1 MRTRRLSSSLGLL
14 LTLLVLFQ
22 SGCAATALAGS
33 EVEAASH
40 PGAVT
45 PIPPS
50 PTPSTQPAPTSAIP
64 WSLSSESPLRFALPT
79 PAPPPVSIWR
89 PPLYDPPL
97 ALTPYDHFLF
107 SRPIAADEVNWPLPE
122 YRYGDYFTGT
132 DIVHTGIDIDAPR
145 GTPVLAAG
153 SGEVVWAGYG
163 LYAGRNRPDDPYGL
177 AVVILHDFGYQGRKL
192 YTVYAH
198 MDQIVVASGQQV
210 APGDVLGYVGST
222 GFTTGPHL
230 HFEVRI
236 EQNSFFVT
244 RNPELWLVPPQGW
257 GVLAGRVLKTTGQPI
272 ERLTINVQSL
282 DMGQVWQVRTYAPHS
297 VNSDDY
303 YRENMVLS
311 DLPAGK
317 YRISFDYK
325 GTRYRLETDVTPGM
339 VRYFTFREGQ
349 GFSTDLPVPS
359 LPTSVPTDVPTL
371 QP

>member
-1 MRTRRLSSSLGLL
+1 MRAKHFLFSLGLFLSPLMSL
-14 LTLLVLFQ
+14 L
-22 SGCAATALAGS
+22 SGCTAPALAGS
-33 EVEAASH
+33 EVEAAAPPSM
-40 PGAVT
+40 AAT
-45 PIPPS
+45 IPPT
-50 PTPSTQPAPTSAIP
+50 PTPSAQPVSIP
-64 WSLSSESPLRFALPT
+64 ATLWPLPLEPPLRFALPT

-89 PPLYDPPL
+89 PPLYTPPL
-97 ALTPYDHFLF
+97 ALNPYDHFLF
-107 SRPIAADEVNWPLPE
+107 LRPIAADEVNWPLPE

-132 DIVHTGIDIDAPR
+132 DIVHTGIDIDAPQ

-153 SGEVVWAGYG
+153 SGKVVWSGYG
-163 LYAGRNRPDDPYGL
+163 LYAGRNHLDDPYGL

-198 MDQIVVASGQQV
+198 MDQITVTTGQKV

-257 GVLAGRVLKTTGQPI
+257 GVLAGSVLKNTGQPI
-272 ERLTINVQSL
+272 ERLNINVQSL
-282 DMGQVWQVRTYAPHS
+282 ESGQVWQVRTYAPHS

-317 YRISFDYK
+317 YRVSFDYK
-325 GTRYRLETDVTPGM
+325 GTRYRLETEIIAGM

-349 GFSTDLPVPS
+349 GFSIDPPAPS
-359 LPTSVPTDVPTL
+359 LPTSFPTNAPIL
-371 QP
+371 SR

>member
-1 MRTRRLSSSLGLL
+1 MKRQPSYNLVAVILLILLALS
-14 LTLLVLFQ
+14 Q
-22 SGCAATALAGS
+22 SGCTATAWADS
-33 EVEAASH
+33 Q
-40 PGAVT
+40 AVT
-45 PIPPS
+45 VVQPSPS
-50 PTPSTQPAPTSAIP
+50 PTLAGQSVSQPSSPIPTSWPQASDP
-64 WSLSSESPLRFALPT
+64 PLRFTLPT
-79 PAPPPVSIWR
+79 PAPLPVSIWR
-89 PPLYDPPL
+89 PPLYTPPL
-97 ALTPYDHFLF
+97 ALTPYDHFLL

-153 SGEVVWAGYG
+153 EGEVVWSGYG
-163 LYAGRNRPDDPYGL
+163 LYAGRDRPDDPYGL

-198 MDQIVVASGQQV
+198 MDEITVTSGQKV
-210 APGDVLGYVGST
+210 HTGDILGYVGST

-257 GVLAGRVLKTTGQPI
+257 GVLAGRLLKNTGQPI
-272 ERLTINVQSL
+272 EHLAIDVQAL
-282 DMGQVWQVRTYAPHS
+282 DSGQMWQVRTYAPHS

-303 YRENMVLS
+303 YRENLVLS

-317 YRISFDYK
+317 YRITFKYK
-325 GTRYRLETDVTPGM
+325 GTPYHFETEILAGM

-349 GFSTDLPVPS
+349 GFSTS
-359 LPTSVPTDVPTL
+359 LPIPPPPIVLPADNSPH
-371 QP
+371 

>member
-1 MRTRRLSSSLGLL
+1 MNRQPTYLL
-14 LTLLVLFQ
+14 VAVTLLILLASSQ
-22 SGCAATALAGS
+22 SGCTATAWADS
-33 EVEAASH
+33 EAAS
-40 PGAVT
+40 AAQ
-45 PIPPS
+45 PS
-50 PTPSTQPAPTSAIP
+50 PTPTLAVQSVSQPSRPIPTSWP
-64 WSLSSESPLRFALPT
+64 QPSDPPLRFTLPT
-79 PAPPPVSIWR
+79 PAPLPVSIWR
-89 PPLYDPPL
+89 PPLYAPPL

-153 SGEVVWAGYG
+153 EGEVVWSGYG

-198 MDQIVVASGQQV
+198 MDEIIVTSGQKV
-210 APGDVLGYVGST
+210 RTGDTLGYVGST

-257 GVLAGRVLKTTGQPI
+257 GVLAGRLLKSTGQPI
-272 ERLTINVQSL
+272 EHLTVSVQAL
-282 DMGQVWQVRTYAPHS
+282 DSGQTWQVRTYAPHS

-303 YRENMVLS
+303 YRENLVLS

-317 YRISFDYK
+317 YRIMFEYK
-325 GTRYRLETDVTPGM
+325 GVRYRFDTEIVAGM
-339 VRYFTFREGQ
+339 VRYFSFREGQ
-349 GFSTDLPVPS
+349 GFSTT
-359 LPTSVPTDVPTL
+359 LPTPPLPTL
-371 QP
+371 LPIENSYPQP